1 MKRCAIYLLL
11 PVLCLLLPGASA
23 AAEQM
28 KPGMWEITSTME
40 MPGMPFQPPAQTIR
54 HCYTAQ
60 DVQQS
65 PVPSDSSCE
74 VSSLK
79 HIGNK
84 VSWTVDCSGDMKGSG
99 KGEIV
104 YQSDSAYS
112 GTMSITTEGMSM
124 KTKYKAKRIGNCK

>member
-1 MKRCAIYLLL
+1 MKRCAVCLLL
-11 PVLCLLLPGASA
+11 PVLFLLLPGASA
-23 AAEQM
+23 AAEKM

-40 MPGMPFQPPAQTIR
+40 MPGMPFQPPPQTIR

-79 HIGNK
+79 QSGNK
-84 VSWTVDCSGDMKGSG
+84 VNWVVDCSGEMSGRG

-104 YQSDSAYS
+104 YQGDSAYS
-112 GTMSITTEGMSM
+112 GTMSMEAEGMTM
-124 KTKYKAKRIGNCK
+124 KTKYKAKRIGDCK